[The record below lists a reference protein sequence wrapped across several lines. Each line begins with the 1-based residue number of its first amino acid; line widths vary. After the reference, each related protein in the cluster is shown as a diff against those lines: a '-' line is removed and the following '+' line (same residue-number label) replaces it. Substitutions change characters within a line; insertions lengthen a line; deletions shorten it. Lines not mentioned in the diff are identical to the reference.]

1 MFSLVASLL
10 SVAVVVALLAATMY
24 YGGPAISRSTTTA
37 NATGFVSGA
46 NQISEA
52 LALYE
57 YTELGSVR
65 TLTTAGPNEFSY
77 LNTLTKEKMLA
88 TIPMVKTPLTS
99 GVALS
104 PADTWALY
112 SEALITTVG
121 VTQIR
126 GDTLVAPVA
135 STDVCEKLNK
145 DGNPTGN
152 KEGKFHC
159 ENNVFTFYITRH

>member
-24 YGGPAISRSTTTA
+24 YGGPAFYTSTA
-37 NATGFVSGA
+37 SAHATGFVSGA
-46 NQISEA
+46 HQISEA

-57 YTELGSVR
+57 YSEFGSVR
-65 TLTTAGPNEFSY
+65 TLTQAGPTPYSY
-77 LNTLTKEKMLA
+77 LNTLTQERMLT
-88 TIPMVKTPLTS
+88 TIPLVKTPVTG

-121 VTQIR
+121 ATQIR
-126 GDTLVAPVA
+126 GDIIVAPVA
-135 STDVCEKLNK
+135 GKDVCEKLNR

-152 KEGKFHC
+152 KDGKFHC
-159 ENNVFTFYITRH
+159 ENNVFTFYISRH